1 MINKF
6 FVGTRNLLFAFT
18 AFVFCTQIVLA
29 QSVIEIKTQLE
40 TNSELLIREAA
51 AFQPLT
57 VAEKSSLQIRKEPTY
72 QSKNPIYGKIIVG
85 NSPAKQNI
93 AVVIDEADGQSSRI
107 YIDANN
113 NRNLID
119 DGSPEWTKSESGG
132 FFKDVVIKAIF
143 LSNGKS
149 QELNLP
155 YTIFRYRNEER
166 KQTRI
171 VFQSKFARSG
181 ELKIGNSI
189 YKTLAQTFNRQGLFS
204 NPKEV
209 TIGIDANQDGMISKS
224 LLSAEIFWGGDGWS
238 KPFNIDG
245 ESYQIARVSESGDK
259 MFLEVSPTK
268 VAPKKYILINSSA
281 PDFKF
286 QTLANK
292 SVKLSDL
299 KDKVVLLDFW
309 ATWCAP
315 CIGNLPSIKKI
326 YNQHQRSEFEIIGI
340 SLDGGETTK
349 TTLDD
354 LQNFVS
360 KEQIQWLIAFD
371 NGGWDNAIAQMYNI
385 TGIPIHIVIDKKG
398 IVRLIERSGGTEK
411 INKIETT
418 IAELIKE

>member
-1 MINKF
+1 MRNKL

-18 AFVFCTQIVLA
+18 VFVFYTQIVFA
-29 QSVIEIKTQLE
+29 QSVIEIKTRLE
-40 TNSELLIREAA
+40 TNPELLIREAA

-57 VAEKSSLQIRKEPTY
+57 LAEKSTLQIRKAPTY

-93 AVVIDEADGQSSRI
+93 IVVIDEGDNQPPRI
-107 YIDANN
+107 YVDVNN
-113 NRNLID
+113 NRNLTD

-132 FFKDVVIKAIF
+132 FFKDVVIKGTF
-143 LSNGKS
+143 LSGGKL

-155 YTIFRYRNEER
+155 YSISRYRNEER

-189 YKTLAQTFNRQGLFS
+189 YKIVAQTFDKQGLFS
-204 NPKEV
+204 NPQEITV
-209 TIGIDANQDGMISKS
+209 GIDTNQDGLISKS
-224 LLSAEIFWGGDGWS
+224 LLSAEIFWGGDGWG
-238 KPFNIDG
+238 KPFNITG
-245 ESYQIARVSESGDK
+245 ESYKIARVSESGDK

-268 VAPKKYILINSSA
+268 VAPKNYISANSPA
-281 PDFKF
+281 PEFSF
-286 QTLANK
+286 QTLDNK
-292 SVKLSDL
+292 TVKLSDL
-299 KDKVVLLDFW
+299 KGKVVLLDFW

-326 YNQHQRSEFEIIGI
+326 YTQHQRSEFEIIGI

-349 TTLDD
+349 TTLND

-371 NGGWDNAIAQMYNI
+371 NGGWENAVAQMYNI

-411 INKIETT
+411 INKIEAT